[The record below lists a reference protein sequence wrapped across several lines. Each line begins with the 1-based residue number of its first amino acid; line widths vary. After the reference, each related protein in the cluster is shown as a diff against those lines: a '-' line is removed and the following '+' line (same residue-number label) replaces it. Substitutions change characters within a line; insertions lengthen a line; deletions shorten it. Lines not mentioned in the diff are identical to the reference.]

1 MPTNWSKKKSRI
13 RRRTKRALL
22 PFVSLLSTPASVSAP
37 CTPATTS
44 LPTTNLVATQ
54 PTTTTTI
61 QTTAITSNDKAKIGR
76 LFGSINRSK
85 NITKTTAN
93 TSVSVR
99 ENTYTEQQIDE
110 AWFRFAN
117 TIPEHP
123 DLHFVFGTAPTKE
136 GNKLTASVDN
146 FVVFNKLNDIKPQLQ
161 RYLSDAVGN
170 DTLSIDFHFIEGKK
184 KPTTP
189 REKARA
195 MNESNGNLMKLF
207 TTWGLRLT

>member
-1 MPTNWSKKKSRI
+1 
-13 RRRTKRALL
+13 L
-22 PFVSLLSTPASVSAP
+22 PFASLLSTPASVAP
-37 CTPATTS
+37 STPVATVS
-44 LPTTNLVATQ
+44 IPTTNHVAVQ

-61 QTTAITSNDKAKIGR
+61 PTTAITSNDKAKIGR

-85 NITKTTAN
+85 NITKTTVN

-99 ENTYTEQQIDE
+99 ENSYTEQQIDE

-136 GNKLTASVDN
+136 ANKLTASVDN

-170 DTLSIDFHFIEGKK
+170 DTISIEFHFIEGKK

>member
-1 MPTNWSKKKSRI
+1 M
-13 RRRTKRALL
+13 L
-22 PFVSLLSTPASVSAP
+22 PFASLLQATNSPAPASPAVQP
-37 CTPATTS
+37 PVVTQPATTA
-44 LPTTNLVATQ
+44 PTVQA
-54 PTTTTTI
+54 
-61 QTTAITSNDKAKIGR
+61 TAISSSDKAKIGR

-85 NITKTTAN
+85 NLAKTAVST
-93 TSVSVR
+93 TTSVR
-99 ENTYTEQQIDE
+99 ENAYTEQQIDE
-110 AWFRFAN
+110 AWFRFVN

-123 DLHFVFGTAPTKE
+123 DLHFVFSKAP
-136 GNKLTASVDN
+136 NKNANTLTATVDN

-161 RYLSDAVGN
+161 RYLSNAVSN
-170 DTLSIDFHFIEGKK
+170 DTLAIEFTFIEGKK

>member
-1 MPTNWSKKKSRI
+1 
-13 RRRTKRALL
+13 L
-22 PFVSLLSTPASVSAP
+22 PFASLLSTPASGAPSTPVATVS
-37 CTPATTS
+37 T
-44 LPTTNLVATQ
+44 PTTNHVAVQ

-61 QTTAITSNDKAKIGR
+61 PTTAITSNDKAKIGR

-85 NITKTTAN
+85 NITKTTVN

-99 ENTYTEQQIDE
+99 ENSYTEQQIDE

-136 GNKLTASVDN
+136 ANKLTASVDN

-170 DTLSIDFHFIEGKK
+170 DTISIEFHFIEGKK